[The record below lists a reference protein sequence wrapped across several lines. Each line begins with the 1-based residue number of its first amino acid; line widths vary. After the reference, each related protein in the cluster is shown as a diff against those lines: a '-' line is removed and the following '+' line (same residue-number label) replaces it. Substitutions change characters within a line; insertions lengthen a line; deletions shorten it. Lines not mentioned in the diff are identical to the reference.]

1 MAVRFFNLPKNKT
14 FNYTPRYYD
23 EQKEDLEKRI
33 QQAKQELGINDNDDK
48 KPYVSTIR
56 KGQMKSHSKHSAE
69 QRRKSSGRLFLIIVI
84 LAILVYI
91 LLYM

>member
-33 QQAKQELGINDNDDK
+33 QQAKQELGISDKDDK

-56 KGQMKSHSKHSAE
+56 KGQMKSYAKHSAE